1 MRARRRALPA
11 CTRIRSTCLSRR
23 SSGRSSQGPFNA
35 YSALNDPSSLHNK
48 TVTEVKPG
56 QQHDHV
62 TRFIVTNTGVFA
74 VIPELIDLA
83 PTDCR
88 VTAVYT

>member
-1 MRARRRALPA
+1 M
-11 CTRIRSTCLSRR
+11 
-23 SSGRSSQGPFNA
+23 SQGPFNA
-35 YSALNDPSSLHNK
+35 EYAVNGPSPLHNK

-62 TRFIVTNTGVFA
+62 TRFIVTNAGVFV